1 MARAD
6 YQMERGSLERGNDA
20 HAYEVPQSFGA
31 TKWSAVVEMSNCLI
45 DAKLDS
51 MTDRILGAVDPTKT
65 EQSIAASAARI
76 AGIESQVTS
85 AAEVG
90 AAAQPILAALE
101 RMEARLAAL
110 EARPSGG
117 CCVVS

>member
-1 MARAD
+1 MAKT
-6 YQMERGSLERGNDA
+6 GN
-20 HAYEVPQSFGA
+20 PQSA
-31 TKWSAVVEMSNCLI
+31 EVTYHAMSSCLI

>member
-1 MARAD
+1 M
-6 YQMERGSLERGNDA
+6 MPTPMKC
-20 HAYEVPQSFGA
+20 PQSFGA
-31 TKWSAVVEMSNCLI
+31 TKWSAVVEMSSCLI

-90 AAAQPILAALE
+90 AAAKPILAALE

>member
-1 MARAD
+1 
-6 YQMERGSLERGNDA
+6 
-20 HAYEVPQSFGA
+20 
-31 TKWSAVVEMSNCLI
+31 MSSCLI

-65 EQSIAASAARI
+65 EQSIAASAERI

-117 CCVVS
+117 PSGGCCVVS